1 MSSVV
6 SFKAPEEMLE
16 DIDEAVESGNFTS
29 RGELLRTLVRNL
41 ENKNLSD
48 KARKD
53 IEESRE
59 QEVRPIDE
67 L

>member
-6 SFKAPEEMLE
+6 SFKAPEDMLE
-16 DIDEAVESGNFTS
+16 DIDEAVEAGNFTS

-41 ENKNLSD
+41 ENRKLSD

-53 IEESRE
+53 IEESRK
-59 QEVRPIDE
+59 QEGRPIDE